1 MRTPSVRV
9 LGLVA
14 AGAIGVWFVASGS
27 AVSGQAP
34 AAPAKPVAPLKGET
48 RLSNVRQL
56 TFGGENAEAY
66 FSFDGTQA
74 LVPGEQ
80 GPRAPATRSTR

>member
-1 MRTPSVRV
+1 M
-9 LGLVA
+9 GLVA
-14 AGAIGVWFVASGS
+14 AGAIGAWFVASGP

-66 FSFDGTQA
+66 FSFDGA
-74 LVPGEQ
+74 RLVVPVEQ
-80 GPRAPATRSTR
+80 GPRHAATRSTR